1 MAPDDAKPSPS
12 DRFKG
17 VAGVQ
22 RTRTVFVQVSE
33 KDGCVAS

>member
-17 VAGVQ
+17 MVDAQ
-22 RTRTVFVQVSE
+22 RTRAVFVQVSE